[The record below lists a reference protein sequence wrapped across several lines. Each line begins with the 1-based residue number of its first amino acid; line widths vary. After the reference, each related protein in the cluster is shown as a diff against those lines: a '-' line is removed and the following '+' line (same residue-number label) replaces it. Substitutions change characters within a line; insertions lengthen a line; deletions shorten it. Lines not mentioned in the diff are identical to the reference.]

1 MMVDYLLGDYIY
13 IYIYIVE
20 IDKNTWF
27 CLATFCQWPFQEP
40 IDWRYLPYIRHFFK
54 AYLREYTPKTW
65 PNIWYSTSILG
76 SWRSPIDR
84 WWLIICWGFN
94 QHLEVFETLFHHQIW
109 MMISL
114 VNDGWWLRMGWFY
127 CPIFV
132 GGYHIPWTGKSA
144 VTHW

>member
-13 IYIYIVE
+13 IYIVE
-20 IDKNTWF
+20 IDNNTW
-27 CLATFCQWPFQEP
+27 LIGNILSMAISGT
-40 IDWRYLPYIRHFFK
+40 DWLEVPTIYKAFFK
-54 AYLREYTPKTW
+54 AYLREYTPKIW

-94 QHLEVFETLFHHQIW
+94 RHLEVFETLFHHQIW
-109 MMISL
+109 MMILL

-127 CPIFV
+127 YPIFV